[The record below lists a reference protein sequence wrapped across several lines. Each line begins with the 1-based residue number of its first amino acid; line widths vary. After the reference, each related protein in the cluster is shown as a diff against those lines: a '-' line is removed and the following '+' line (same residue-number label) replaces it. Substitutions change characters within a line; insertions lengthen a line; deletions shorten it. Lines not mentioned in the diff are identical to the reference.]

1 MAILCSTFSVPTP
14 MCTRCHRQNPIR
26 LKLLQSMNSL
36 SMPRR
41 TLLGLIQATSS
52 PEPERPQPTGT
63 TEEPSGKSKEQ
74 DDSFET
80 LKNAEIRAIKE
91 VLKERR
97 EKEKENLL
105 SGVLEEVQEIEWP
118 VFGKVLGT
126 TGVVLAVITGS
137 SLVLLT
143 LNAVLA
149 ELSDRA
155 FAGRGV
161 QDFF

>member
-1 MAILCSTFSVPTP
+1 MAILCSTFSIPTP
-14 MCTRCHRQNPIR
+14 SRISCYRGNP
-26 LKLLQSMNSL
+26 LKPKLLQSKNYL

-41 TLLGLIQATSS
+41 TLLRAVQANSNQ
-52 PEPERPQPTGT
+52 EPERPQPIGT
-63 TEEPSGKSKEQ
+63 KEEPSGKSEERV
-74 DDSFET
+74 DSSET
-80 LKNAEIRAIKE
+80 QENSEIRAIRE

-97 EKEKENLL
+97 EKEKDNFF

-118 VFGKVLGT
+118 VFRKVLGT

-149 ELSDRA
+149 EVSDRV